1 MPSSWL
7 RLADWKPRDY
17 LRSRFNFKRPPSW
30 LDKFVQFL
38 DIWMVSGRPEYA
50 LKITINGRNLN
61 RVVIDQHYR
70 LKHGDSMND
79 EIILDLVKT
88 LDGKKFPPEKTQG
101 ENEYFAVQP
110 VYRLEKPY
118 RVILV
123 LCLSDDFLGVVNA
136 FRVDE

>member
-1 MPSSWL
+1 VT
-7 RLADWKPRDY
+7 K
-17 LRSRFNFKRPPSW
+17 
-30 LDKFVQFL
+30 
-38 DIWMVSGRPEYA
+38 RPEYP
-50 LKITINGRNLN
+50 LEITINGRDLN

-79 EIILDLVKT
+79 EIILELIKT
-88 LDGKKFPPEKTQG
+88 LDGKKFPPEKVQG
-101 ENEYFAVQP
+101 DHEYFTVEP

-123 LCLSDDFLGVVNA
+123 LCLSDDYLGVVNA